1 MIPADNQ
8 RPIKLWAGDESR
20 LDTLNVLLLD
30 NAKSH
35 KAQDLRLPENVVL
48 VFQPPYSPEVNPC
61 ERVWQAFKTDVAWH
75 YFADLEALRTF
86 MVAVVA
92 GFDEPALQSL
102 THYPYLMEAI
112 NVLCP

>member
-8 RPIKLWAGDESR
+8 CPIKLWAGDESR
-20 LDTLNVLLLD
+20 LDTLNVMLLD

-48 VFQPPYSPEVNPC
+48 VFQPPYSPEVNSC

-75 YFADLEALRTF
+75 CFADREALRTF

-92 GFDEPALQSL
+92 RYDEAMLHDL
-102 THYPYLMEAI
+102 TSYPYLMDAI
-112 NVLCP
+112 NALSL